1 MLKDIAK
8 ALDVELVALISDNNN
23 AIYIDFCGYP
33 LGITYKK
40 LEVLSADE
48 NFEKDILNDILSKKD
63 MSLIFLNNPC

>member
-23 AIYIDFCGYP
+23 TIYIDFCGYP

-40 LEVLSADE
+40 L
-48 NFEKDILNDILSKKD
+48 
-63 MSLIFLNNPC
+63 